1 MQQSGPTAAKR
12 DNNAAAKS
20 VSQET
25 IAQMIELMSK
35 MREQSRT
42 RLLGMTRMRRGWIQD
57 LIIGYIFIFSLEFM
71 YYKGLLTPLSVSIE
85 WVNRV
90 MARLLLYE

>member
-1 MQQSGPTAAKR
+1 
-12 DNNAAAKS
+12 
-20 VSQET
+20 
-25 IAQMIELMSK
+25 MIELMSK
-35 MREQSRT
+35 MREQSRR

-57 LIIGYIFIFSLEFM
+57 LVIGYIFIFSLEWM

-90 MARLLLYE
+90 MTRLLLYE